1 LHQVFKKWR
10 DCFIKTL
17 QKLVEQ
23 FSWLDN
29 EIKFLA
35 VILLAIFSYYITKQF
50 VIKIIRKLVKSTN
63 TNLDDILFSSRVLNR
78 VSYFVPLFIIH
89 YFTYLLP
96 DQINLLKLL
105 VSSFGIL
112 IFISVLTALL
122 NSLSDYFE
130 KTEKYKERPIKGYF
144 QVVIIIL
151 YIFGTILLIGNLVGE
166 SPWAILTGLGALTA
180 VLLLVF
186 RDTILSFVASIQI
199 SSYDLVKVGD
209 WVEVPKYN
217 ADGDV
222 IDISLNV
229 IKIQNWD
236 KTITVVPTYKLI
248 EDSFK
253 NWRGM
258 TLSGGRRIKRAIYI
272 DQSSV
277 KFCSAEMLSRFSK
290 YALIKNYLDIKQ
302 KEISEFNREK
312 NFDESVLVN
321 GRRLTNLGTFR
332 AYLIEYLKQRDDI
345 RKDLTFMVR
354 QLSPGS
360 EGIPIEIYIFTST
373 TDWARYENIQADI
386 FDHILAVVPQFDLS
400 IFQNPTG
407 SDFKEA
413 LFKSN

>member
-1 LHQVFKKWR
+1 M
-10 DCFIKTL
+10 
-17 QKLVEQ
+17 
-23 FSWLDN
+23 
-29 EIKFLA
+29 
-35 VILLAIFSYYITKQF
+35 
-50 VIKIIRKLVKSTN
+50 
-63 TNLDDILFSSRVLNR
+63 
-78 VSYFVPLFIIH
+78 
-89 YFTYLLP
+89 
-96 DQINLLKLL
+96 
-105 VSSFGIL
+105 
-112 IFISVLTALL
+112 
-122 NSLSDYFE
+122 
-130 KTEKYKERPIKGYF
+130 
-144 QVVIIIL
+144 IIIL
-151 YIFGTILLIGNLVGE
+151 YIFGSILIIGNLVGE

-180 VLLLVF
+180 VLLLLF

-199 SSYDLVKVGD
+199 TSYDLVKVGD

-236 KTITVVPTYKLI
+236 KTITVIPTYKLI

-258 TLSGGRRIKRAIYI
+258 TLSGGRRIKRAVYI

-290 YALIKNYLDIKQ
+290 YTLIKDYLEIKQ
-302 KEISEFNREK
+302 REIGEYNRAK

-345 RKDLTFMVR
+345 RMDLTFMVR

-360 EGIPIEIYIFTST
+360 EGIPIEIYIFTAT
-373 TDWARYENIQADI
+373 TDWTRYENIQADI
-386 FDHILAVVPQFDLS
+386 FDHILAVVPEFELS

-407 SDFKEA
+407 SDFKKA
-413 LFKSN
+413 F

>member
-1 LHQVFKKWR
+1 MSQVFTKRR

-17 QKLVEQ
+17 QKIVEQ
-23 FSWLDN
+23 FNWLDN

-35 VILLAIFSYYITKQF
+35 VILLAVLSYYITKQF

-89 YFTYLLP
+89 SFTYLLP
-96 DQINLLKLL
+96 GQINLLKLL

-151 YIFGTILLIGNLVGE
+151 YIFGTILIIGNLVGE

-236 KTITVVPTYKLI
+236 KTITVIPTYKLL

-277 KFCSAEMLSRFSK
+277 KFCSEEMLSRFLK
-290 YALIKNYLDIKQ
+290 YTLIKDYLDTKQ

-354 QLSPGS
+354 QLAPGS
-360 EGIPIEIYIFTST
+360 DGIPIEIYIFTST
-373 TDWARYENIQADI
+373 TDWTRYENIQADI

-407 SDFKEA
+407 NDVKEA
-413 LFKSN
+413 LFRNN